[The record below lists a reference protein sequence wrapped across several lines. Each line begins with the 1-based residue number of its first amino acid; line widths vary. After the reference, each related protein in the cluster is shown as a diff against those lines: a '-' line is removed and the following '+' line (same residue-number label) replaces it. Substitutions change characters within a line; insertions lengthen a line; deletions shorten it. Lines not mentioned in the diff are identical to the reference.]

1 MAYNVP
7 AETNIFNIL
16 KQATQC
22 LISHDITEAKTDAE
36 VLLCGVLNITRN
48 KLITLRQETLSQEQY
63 KKYQKY
69 INRRIIREP
78 VAYILGKT
86 EFMGLQFKVDN
97 TVLIPRQETE
107 LIVDLANDIIK
118 KNNIST
124 VLDLCTG
131 SGCIAVSIAKYN
143 PNILV
148 TSVDI
153 SSKALSIAKEN
164 ALINEV
170 SQQINFIESN
180 MFNNIV
186 GKKFDIIISNPPYV
200 MLDEYKKLEK
210 EIFFEPK
217 IAFLAGTDGLDFYRV
232 IAKKVK
238 YFLNEN
244 GVLLL
249 ELNANI
255 SLQIVDLFRKF
266 IFTKIKKD
274 YSGLDRI
281 LIVQNG

>member
-1 MAYNVP
+1 MCQT
-7 AETNIFNIL
+7 EKNIFNIL

-22 LISHDITEAKTDAE
+22 LILHDIAEAKTDAE

-48 KLITLRQETLSQEQY
+48 KLITIRQETLNQEQY

-69 INRRIIREP
+69 INRRIAREP

-107 LIVDLANDIIK
+107 LIVELANDIIK

-255 SLQIVDLFRKF
+255 SLKIVDLFRNF
-266 IFTKIKKD
+266 IFTKIRKD

-281 LIVQNG
+281 LIAQNG

>member
-1 MAYNVP
+1 MCQT
-7 AETNIFNIL
+7 EKNIFNIL

-22 LISHDITEAKTDAE
+22 LILHDIAEAKTDAE

-48 KLITLRQETLSQEQY
+48 KLITLRQETLNQEQY

-69 INRRIIREP
+69 INRRIAREP

-86 EFMGLQFKVDN
+86 EFMGLQFKVNN

-107 LIVDLANDIIK
+107 LIVDIANDIIK

-232 IAKKVK
+232 IAEKVK
-238 YFLNEN
+238 YFLNKD

-255 SLQIVDLFRKF
+255 SLQIVDLFRNF
-266 IFTKIKKD
+266 IFTKIRKD

-281 LIVQNG
+281 LIAQNG